1 MKEKLTIYQQYMLE
15 EIICYIGTQPYIIM
29 CSDDNEV
36 LNKCIEE
43 ILNRIEAIKPLYEYP
58 HLWGEYTTP
67 EWLTRILT
75 VEYKNIMLM
84 NFDKMI
90 EERINS
96 NLELYNDDNIANFSH
111 ASGSGI
117 YDIAVWEQMIGY
129 REFLC
134 NASMIVPC
142 SNKSKNAYV
151 YDLLNFTKVFRLDE
165 AEDLYLYVHKGENE
179 DKNEIKTKIKRFRD
193 IDYNARHDD
202 RIKNHLWPYDGRK

>member
-1 MKEKLTIYQQYMLE
+1 MEEKLTIYQQYMLE
-15 EIICYIGTQPYIIM
+15 EIIYNIGTKPYIIM

-36 LNKCIEE
+36 LNKCVEE
-43 ILNRIEAIKPLYEYP
+43 ILKRIDAIKPLYEYP

-75 VEYKNIMLM
+75 VEYKSIILM

-96 NLELYNDDNIANFSH
+96 NLERYNSDNVDNFFDL
-111 ASGSGI
+111 GGDI
-117 YDIAVWEQMIGY
+117 YNCAVWEQMIGY

-142 SNKSKNAYV
+142 SNKSKSAYTH
-151 YDLLNFTKVFRLDE
+151 DLWNYAQVFRLDE
-165 AEDLYLYVHKGENE
+165 AEDLYWYVHKGENE
-179 DKNEIKTKIKRFRD
+179 DAIKTKIKRFRD
-193 IDYNARHDD
+193 IDYNARYKD
-202 RIKNHLWPYDGRK
+202 RIENHLWPYDGRK